1 MQDFIGAVKNLWD
14 QKTVVDE
21 LKDRLA
27 DASKKLEGLKLDALK
42 AMEVMELDKQHVP
55 GCGTIFRQKNFS
67 VKVPKEPGQKE
78 QLFTWIAEHKGK
90 DVLDNMISIHSA
102 SLNSFYK
109 SELEIAKEEG
119 NVDFRIP
126 GIDSPEVYWTLGMRA
141 K

>member
-1 MQDFIGAVKNLWD
+1 MQDFIGAVKNLWE
-14 QKTVVDE
+14 QKQVVDE

-27 DASKKLEGLKLDALK
+27 DESKKLTGLKLDALK

-55 GCGTIFRQKNFS
+55 GCGTIYRQKEFS
-67 VKVPKEPGQKE
+67 VKVPKTPAEKE
-78 QLFTWIAEHKGK
+78 ELFHWIAAHKGK
-90 DVLDNMISIHSA
+90 DVLDNMLSIHSA

-119 NVDFRIP
+119 NVDFKIP
-126 GIDSPEVYWTLGMRA
+126 GIDAPEVYWTLGMRA